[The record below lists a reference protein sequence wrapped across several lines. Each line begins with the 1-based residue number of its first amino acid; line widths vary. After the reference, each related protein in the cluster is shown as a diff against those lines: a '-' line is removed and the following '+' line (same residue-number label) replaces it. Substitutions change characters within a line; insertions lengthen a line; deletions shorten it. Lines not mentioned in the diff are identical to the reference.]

1 MGQAV
6 DKLFIT
12 MLFIDTYQQKNEL
25 STFRNSLFEMM
36 STMPGAPNP
45 CKKAMELTCQHYQH
59 L

>member
-1 MGQAV
+1 MRQAV

-12 MLFIDTYQQKNEL
+12 MLFIDTYQQETGL
-25 STFRNSLFEMM
+25 STFRNSLSEKM
-36 STMPGAPNP
+36 STTQSASKP